1 MQIDMHMYGVYA
13 LARAAGLNDRTAR
26 TIAISSQYVDDAL
39 SDREMVIS
47 GDFAL
52 LPTMTSHKPI
62 DYQNAIKGD
71 QWKVWLPFHFLPGN
85 EPENGTFLQRLTCRK
100 DSRVAKKMVQDALD
114 DKNRDFWPHLI
125 GITAHVYADTFSH
138 QGFIGISTD
147 LNKVADVNLLNIHA
161 DNIVKALGQKL
172 TEIGQKAAG
181 VVPVGHGTAGINPD
195 MPFLLWEL
203 KYKSP
208 EMAAGVVKRENTTD
222 FLAGAGALHSFFSR
236 FGEKSPESA
245 DPSSKRQWEDIAP
258 RVKQVIDVEDENKEN
273 RIHKWK
279 DAINN
284 GVFFNPTTLDKGIRY
299 DNYQWTLEYLEATNA
314 SREDAKKSHAGKFFR
329 AAHHHRDYVLH
340 HLLPEFGLLIN

>member
-1 MQIDMHMYGVYA
+1 MQIDMHMYGVYT

-39 SDREMVIS
+39 SDQEVVIS
-47 GDFAL
+47 DDFAL
-52 LPTMTSHKPI
+52 VPTMTSHKPI

-85 EPENGTFLQRLTCRK
+85 EPEDGTFLQRLTCRK
-100 DSRVAKKMVQDALD
+100 DSQVAKKMVQDALD

-125 GITAHVYADTFSH
+125 GITAHVYADTFAH
-138 QGFIGISTD
+138 QGFIGISTN

-161 DNIVKALGQKL
+161 ANVVEALGQKL

-181 VVPVGHGTAGINPD
+181 VIPVGHGTAGINPD

-208 EMAAGVVKRENTTD
+208 EMAAGIIRRENTTD
-222 FLAGAGALHSFFSR
+222 FLDGAKALHSFFSR
-236 FGEKSPESA
+236 FGEKSPDSV

-258 RVKQVIDVEDENKEN
+258 QVKQIIDLEDENKEN

-284 GVFFNPTTLDKGIRY
+284 GVFFNPTTLDKGIQY
-299 DNYQWTLEYLEATNA
+299 DNYQWTLEYLEAINA
-314 SREDAKKSHAGKFFR
+314 SRDDAKNSHAGKFFR
-329 AAHHHRDYVLH
+329 AAPHHRNYVLH